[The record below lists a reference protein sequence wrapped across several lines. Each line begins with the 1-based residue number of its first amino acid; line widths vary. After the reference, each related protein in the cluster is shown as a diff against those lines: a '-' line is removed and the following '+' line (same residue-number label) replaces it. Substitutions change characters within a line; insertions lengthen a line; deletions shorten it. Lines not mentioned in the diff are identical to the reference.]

1 MALLTFFAGAL
12 AADLAGA
19 PAPFLFAA
27 QRAFIIA
34 ASLARPSGDIPPF
47 FFATGAGLSAAGAAF
62 SVAPAVP
69 LTLAQRARVEAAILA
84 RASADM
90 TRLPAFG
97 AGLELVEVVVLGE
110 AAEEPPKME
119 ASSAFSF
126 SIFSAISTARL
137 SCPTDGV
144 LLGMGRGVAGCHV
157 SCNPKFQEITPLSI
171 RQWCA
176 RRDLNPRPSD

>member
-12 AADLAGA
+12 AADLAGT

-47 FFATGAGLSAAGAAF
+47 FFAAGAGLAAAGAAF
-62 SVAPAVP
+62 SVVPAVP

-90 TRLPAFG
+90 VRLPVFG
-97 AGLELVEVVVLGE
+97 DGFEVVVFGE
-110 AAEEPPKME
+110 AADALPKME

-144 LLGMGRGVAGCHV
+144 LLG
-157 SCNPKFQEITPLSI
+157 I
-171 RQWCA
+171 R
-176 RRDLNPRPSD
+176 DD

>member
-1 MALLTFFAGAL
+1 MLSYRARDYFFAAQRLFAPAIILARASGLIALFTFFAGAL
-12 AADLAGA
+12 AADLAGLA
-19 PAPFLFAA
+19 GALTPFLLAA

-34 ASLARPSGDIPPF
+34 ASFARPSAEMPPF
-47 FFATGAGLSAAGAAF
+47 FFATGADLAAAGAAF
-62 SVAPAVP
+62 SVGFAVP

-90 TRLPAFG
+90 VRLPVFG
-97 AGLELVEVVVLGE
+97 DGFEVVVVFGE
-110 AAEEPPKME
+110 AADALPKME

-144 LLGMGRGVAGCHV
+144 LLG
-157 SCNPKFQEITPLSI
+157 I
-171 RQWCA
+171 R
-176 RRDLNPRPSD
+176 DD